1 MGVRRTTASRALT
14 VLRALAACC
23 LLASCTGVSG
33 DQGGSGGRGVSGG
46 QSTTASSAGTTVDPY
61 GLLNAEVPALCD
73 HSAGGR
79 LINGSLPDA
88 GAQGGRVSLRKDVLS
103 AVTSA
108 SSSDVLAIGTDPSAA
123 IAAAVSCEQQEGAA
137 RSERHMSWPDA
148 VVVWDDAFNLVA
160 WVDLS
165 GTEGERGRINAI
177 EISGTDM
184 QIKWTYAGDGDQTTS
199 SGTYSAQGH
208 VDVAEEQGGRAGP
221 GVVPGSGLQGP
232 GAPAVRTA
240 QAAPA
245 APPGGL
251 AQGELA
257 REGHGRARDD
267 REGDDLAELVVQHLV
282 VVLGRGSPG
291 DGLPAGGDNLVG
303 DNAGGQQDQGR
314 GGRPGEV
321 VLAVGHCGSVLRFV
335 GQRRCARLPASR

>member
-1 MGVRRTTASRALT
+1 MGARRTTASRALT

-165 GTEGERGRINAI
+165 GTEGERGHINAI

-208 VDVAEEQGGRAGP
+208 VDVAEHGRREPEDVSSTRGEDVVRSAISEASGRSGGASAPPPPDGVSPQAWQALTRVVELGVSFKVDKLVCEGGLSQGNAYKGESIGSLGKP
-221 GVVPGSGLQGP
+221 VSCVVPLSNDEAMVFGLDLGGWNDYRISSAYASG
-232 GAPAVRTA
+232 V
-240 QAAPA
+240 
-245 APPGGL
+245 
-251 AQGELA
+251 E
-257 REGHGRARDD
+257 
-267 REGDDLAELVVQHLV
+267 
-282 VVLGRGSPG
+282 
-291 DGLPAGGDNLVG
+291 
-303 DNAGGQQDQGR
+303 
-314 GGRPGEV
+314 
-321 VLAVGHCGSVLRFV
+321 
-335 GQRRCARLPASR
+335 